1 MPASYEVVVIHSDLD
16 EFAAEF
22 RNAVREAAEIV
33 LQQPGFLTFGNSV
46 SDASSDSNVLVVYLG
61 SKLGHS
67 DGRVADNL
75 DKALY
80 SRLPI
85 LPVVRDSDPG
95 SIHQKLPPA
104 IARINAV
111 NWTIER
117 ASALTAVL
125 RTLGLA
131 ESERKVFL
139 SYMRTDT
146 TPMAIQLHT
155 ALVQRQF
162 DVFLDRFSVPPG
174 VDFQERLDEDLCDKA
189 FVVLLESSNLR
200 DSRWVQHEISYAHSH
215 RIDLL
220 AVTMPSVADADLVP
234 AIDDAFRIRLA
245 EDDLEEDGETLSER
259 SRDVILGRIE
269 VAHARSVRRRREQ
282 LVGSL
287 TDSLLRDGCNCD
299 SVEEWSVLA
308 TARDRR
314 PAVFFVTA
322 RRPQPE
328 DLRTLHF
335 VCGRVTEHLGIHD
348 VSASVAHDVEHVT
361 EQHRGLLEWVAEP
374 RSLDVKRLL
383 DCQLEVIP

>member
-1 MPASYEVVVIHSDLD
+1 
-16 EFAAEF
+16 
-22 RNAVREAAEIV
+22 
-33 LQQPGFLTFGNSV
+33 
-46 SDASSDSNVLVVYLG
+46 
-61 SKLGHS
+61 
-67 DGRVADNL
+67 
-75 DKALY
+75 
-80 SRLPI
+80 
-85 LPVVRDSDPG
+85 
-95 SIHQKLPPA
+95 
-104 IARINAV
+104 
-111 NWTIER
+111 
-117 ASALTAVL
+117 
-125 RTLGLA
+125 
-131 ESERKVFL
+131 
-139 SYMRTDT
+139 
-146 TPMAIQLHT
+146 MAIQLHT